1 MATFTPYVN
10 TYERKDKKRRVH
22 ILICAGEDD
31 KCYMDTGIY
40 VVRGQLSKD
49 LKSIKDKYVL
59 STVLDKIKECER
71 TVIQDLG
78 SQLSSFTSK
87 QIKAHLEAKYNTP
100 AFIDFVKFAR
110 EYIKEL
116 LEEGEAAKSSDD
128 GRNKKKK
135 RALHIQTT
143 INAFVD
149 KFGKEYDITRLF
161 PETLI
166 DFERYLRAERIISR
180 RNQFG
185 VDVKTKRS
193 PLTDTGVHDYMIDI
207 QVVFKAAIA
216 KYNNKNRGITPIK
229 NDPFDGYKIPKAN
242 SYSGKKRNIEVE
254 KIRRIIEY
262 DGKGRAKLARDCYLL
277 SLFLVGINSVDLYE
291 IGCDCIFDGR
301 VSYNRSKTEGR
312 RPDKA
317 FISIKIEPEAEKI
330 INEYRDSA
338 FKKRAFRFYRNYA
351 DASGFNAAIN
361 KGLKAMA
368 MDINKSINDEIEA
381 ANDETIISKLKGEK
395 IPESIDYYSARHS
408 WATIVKNNLGYS
420 KYIIAEC
427 LNHAVDNLRS
437 TDRYIEKEF
446 NWIDDINR
454 KFIDFVYGKKESP
467 A

>member
-22 ILICAGEDD
+22 ILICAREDD

-40 VVRGQLSKD
+40 VVKGQLSKD
-49 LKSIKDKYVL
+49 LKSIKDKYIL

-71 TVIQDLG
+71 TIIQDFG
-78 SQLSSFTSK
+78 TQISSLTSK

-100 AFIDFVKFAR
+100 SFIDFVAFSR

-116 LEEGEAAKSSDD
+116 LENGDKGKTSED

-143 INAFVD
+143 VNAFVD
-149 KFGKEYDITRLF
+149 RFGKEYDITRLF
-161 PETLI
+161 PDTLV
-166 DFERYLRAERIISR
+166 DFERYLRSERVISR
-180 RNQFG
+180 KNQYG
-185 VDVKTKRS
+185 MEVKTRRK
-193 PLTDTGVHDYMIDI
+193 PLSDTGVHDYMVDI
-207 QVVFKAAIA
+207 QVIFKAAVS
-216 KYNNKNRGITPIK
+216 KYNNQNTGIVPIK
-229 NDPFDGYKIPKAN
+229 NNPFNGYKIPKAN
-242 SYSGKKRNIEVE
+242 LYSEKKRNIEIE

-291 IGCDCIFDGR
+291 MRANCINGGR
-301 VSYNRSKTEGR
+301 LSYNRSKTEDR

-317 FISIKIEPEAEKI
+317 FISIKIEPEAQDI
-330 INEYRDSA
+330 IREYTDEI
-338 FKKRAFRFYRNYA
+338 FNKRAFRFYRNYS
-351 DASGFNAAIN
+351 DANCFNAAIN
-361 KGLKAMA
+361 KGLKMMA
-368 MDINKSINDEIEA
+368 YDINKAIDKEIESLS
-381 ANDETIISKLKGEK
+381 DEESVIKLINEK

-408 WATIVKNNLGYS
+408 WATIVRNNLGYS

-427 LNHAVDNLRS
+427 LNHSVDNLKS

-446 NWIDDINR
+446 KWIDEINR
-454 KFIDFVYGKKESP
+454 KFIDYVLYEKTGE
-467 A
+467 